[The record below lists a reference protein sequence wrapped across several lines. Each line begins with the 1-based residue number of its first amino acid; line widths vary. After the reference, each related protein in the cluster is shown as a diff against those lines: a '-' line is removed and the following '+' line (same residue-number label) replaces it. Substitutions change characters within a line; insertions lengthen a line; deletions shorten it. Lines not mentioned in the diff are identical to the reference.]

1 MTAALSGVA
10 DRLSANPATA
20 RALAADAEG
29 DRTLFDLVAAARPAD
44 TKGDEIAITLYD
56 KEGNARAWLGRPSDT
71 FQHDR
76 TTGPAAFFV
85 SPSPL
90 GLRLVHIRPIVAADG
105 RRVGAVAAEHDLS
118 PAAMPTTMTSENFT
132 LATPIA
138 PVSLRMRW
146 AGAGENPAPGAFVL
160 RDPSGEPLA
169 EATVNTAELRLARAA
184 WRHRIAGVV
193 LAVGGTVL
201 LLLIGPLLDRRLRPA
216 ASASVVRMSL
226 AASVLL
232 LAGMGV

>member
-1 MTAALSGVA
+1 
-10 DRLSANPATA
+10 
-20 RALAADAEG
+20 
-29 DRTLFDLVAAARPAD
+29 
-44 TKGDEIAITLYD
+44 
-56 KEGNARAWLGRPSDT
+56 
-71 FQHDR
+71 
-76 TTGPAAFFV
+76 
-85 SPSPL
+85 
-90 GLRLVHIRPIVAADG
+90 
-105 RRVGAVAAEHDLS
+105 
-118 PAAMPTTMTSENFT
+118 SENFT

-193 LAVGGTVL
+193 LAVGGQGP
-201 LLLIGPLLDRRLRPA
+201 LLLIAPIPDRRLRPA

-232 LAGMGV
+232 LAGMGVIWTALRLASGAWPSTSITLILAGICASALAALWASPAVRLRVALRTRRRVP